1 MDIEF
6 LRFILMLD
14 STNTDYY
21 SDQSKQ
27 HYCRVNY
34 KKKEN
39 KKTSVCSLQV
49 LSYEWT
55 AFWVF
60 NNLDTVFF
68 LDSYCLHL
76 LMTSTNKV
84 HNNYCYS
91 FSEYKNTICW
101 INVRKLWKLLIQ
113 TSLWNSRYLIPLT
126 SRRLSPWKH

>member
-6 LRFILMLD
+6 LRVILMLD

-55 AFWVF
+55 AF
-60 NNLDTVFF
+60 
-68 LDSYCLHL
+68 
-76 LMTSTNKV
+76 
-84 HNNYCYS
+84 
-91 FSEYKNTICW
+91 
-101 INVRKLWKLLIQ
+101 
-113 TSLWNSRYLIPLT
+113 
-126 SRRLSPWKH
+126 